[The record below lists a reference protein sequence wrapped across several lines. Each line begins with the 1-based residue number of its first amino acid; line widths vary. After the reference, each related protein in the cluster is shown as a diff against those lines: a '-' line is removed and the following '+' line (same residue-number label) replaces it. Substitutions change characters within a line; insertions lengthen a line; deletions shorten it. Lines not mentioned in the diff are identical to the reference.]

1 MVVCYHHLRKHPYV
15 DNGNG
20 WRLSP
25 ICCNKFPK
33 VSCLLALR
41 PEASLK
47 RKPRSNTFRLDS
59 TRPWT
64 DSLAMLRWRIPRA
77 FWSLGNKF
85 QKEKKQVGQLFP
97 FIISQS
103 NQLKVEVLVLSGYDK
118 SCRGRLWEKSV
129 YQWWSVVANRKM
141 TSFENLWCRNSSPSK
156 PGNEHRIIC
165 WVKKLCTT
173 WNAAIPEHAAFK
185 RATQT
190 RDTVSTVQVRRINFK
205 NVGKVVKTKT
215 SKNKVLALIFHQI
228 GI

>member
-25 ICCNKFPK
+25 ICCNKFPQGL
-33 VSCLLALR
+33 LLAGFETRGFTQTQAQKQYL
-41 PEASLK
+41 S
-47 RKPRSNTFRLDS
+47 TRLDRGP
-59 TRPWT
+59 TRWQCYVGGFPELFGAWGT
-64 DSLAMLRWRIPRA
+64 NFKKKKTGGTVVPFHNIAGLTNWKLKCLFSLDMINL
-77 FWSLGNKF
+77 
-85 QKEKKQVGQLFP
+85 
-97 FIISQS
+97 
-103 NQLKVEVLVLSGYDK
+103 VEVAYEK
-118 SCRGRLWEKSV
+118 KSV